1 MFNSLTLLLLLA
13 PSCKTFYKMP
23 GIKSAGFPIFPTHP
37 FKGAHSLHYMQQIA
51 CYAKYMLISLALIR
65 ITFAFYASTL
75 LHYVTLIRAL
85 STHHSL
91 TLARN
96 KGVYPFACA
105 HYTRYR
111 GRAPYYPP
119 RYSLFIKS
127 ARRRSRFRNIKTHA
141 FHIAKKNDTC
151 KLLQNIINTA
161 SGMDLL

>member
-85 STHHSL
+85 LTHSL
-91 TLARN
+91 APLARN
-96 KGVYPFACA
+96 KGVYPFAPL
-105 HYTRYR
+105 T
-111 GRAPYYPP
+111 
-119 RYSLFIKS
+119 
-127 ARRRSRFRNIKTHA
+127 THA
-141 FHIAKKNDTC
+141 IGGAPPITPRVTPYVSKALDGAAAFGISKHQHFVSQRKTIPVNCYKT
-151 KLLQNIINTA
+151 
-161 SGMDLL
+161 